1 MYQLGADI
9 IEIPRIA
16 KAIERRGES
25 FLRRV
30 YTDREVARYR
40 KSLPSLAA
48 RFAAKEAVMKAL
60 GRGLFNIGWRDI
72 EVLSRPGGEPTIR
85 LYGQAK
91 RRADQLGLNSLAVSL
106 SHCREYALAVVLA
119 SSDKKPTASSK

>member
-1 MYQLGADI
+1 MYQIGADI

-25 FLRRV
+25 FLCRV
-30 YTDREVARYR
+30 YTYREIAQYR
-40 KSLPSLAA
+40 KKITSLAA

-60 GRGLFNIGWRDI
+60 GQGFFTIGWQDI
-72 EVLSRPGGEPTIR
+72 EVLSGPGGQPTIR
-85 LYGQAK
+85 LYGRAK
-91 RRADQLGLNSLAVSL
+91 RRASQMGLKNLTLSL

-119 SSDKKPTASSK
+119 SSKQEPPTSSS